1 MRRLVGKGPL
11 MLMIAIAVLAGASAG
26 AFAYWRGS
34 GSGTASTVLADT
46 QSLSFKPGIP
56 TAELFPGNDA
66 DVTTVVSN
74 PNPYFVQ
81 IGSLVLALGSG
92 TPFTADAAHSGC
104 DVSALSFVPQENE
117 GAGWRIP
124 PAAGTT
130 EGTLAIDIPDALSMS
145 ATAANACQGA
155 TFTVALE
162 GRP

>member
-1 MRRLVGKGPL
+1 MRRLVRKGPL
-11 MLMIAIAVLAGASAG
+11 ALMIAIAVLAGAAAG
-26 AFAYWRGS
+26 AFAYWGGS

-46 QSLSFKPGIP
+46 QSLSFEPGVP
-56 TAELFPGNDA
+56 TAELLPGSDA

-81 IGSLVLALGSG
+81 VGSLVLNAGSG

-104 DVSALSFVPQENE
+104 NLSALSFVPQDNE

-130 EGTLAIDIPDALSMS
+130 DGTLAIDMPDAMKMS
-145 ATAANACQGA
+145 ATAASACQGA